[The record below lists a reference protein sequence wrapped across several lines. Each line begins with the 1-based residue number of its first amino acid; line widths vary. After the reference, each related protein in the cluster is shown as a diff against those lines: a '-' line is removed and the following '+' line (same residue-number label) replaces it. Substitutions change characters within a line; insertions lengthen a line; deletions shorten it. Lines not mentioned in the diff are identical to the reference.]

1 MNTNE
6 RDDINQDNE
15 LSNTRVPR
23 QQQQPSSINQ
33 SAHPHIFNY
42 IHLKASLD
50 EKMMS
55 TPSFSSRLVSFC
67 ILPFLFPEDGITTL
81 FVSFS
86 LHRLIQLINLT
97 PPQLNWIET
106 LR

>member
-55 TPSFSSRLVSFC
+55 TPSFHLVSSRFVSSR
-67 ILPFLFPEDGITTL
+67 IQFLFPEDGITTL

-86 LHRLIQLINLT
+86 LHRLIQLI
-97 PPQLNWIET
+97 
-106 LR
+106 